1 MPAQS
6 CPTLS
11 VSGQEY
17 WSGLPF
23 LPPGDLS
30 RPGMEPV
37 SPVSLASS
45 GRFFTAEP
53 PGKPLRKSLPKESS
67 MVHGPALPVFTH
79 RLVEEA
85 LKIWNC
91 T

>member
-1 MPAQS
+1 MPARS
-6 CPTLS
+6 GPTLS

-17 WSGLPF
+17 WIRLPF
-23 LPPGDLS
+23 LPPGYLS
-30 RPGMEPV
+30 HPGMEPM
-37 SPVSLASS
+37 SPVSLVSS

-67 MVHGPALPVFTH
+67 MVHGPALPVFTR